1 LVYFR
6 RMSRTL
12 TVCSLLIQVAVLTYA
27 VWVLARLLAWLWRGL
42 GAASSVEWFA
52 ASLGTS
58 SIAAA
63 LAGIGLIGVG
73 IALVLTAMLLI
84 AFAGWAVV
92 VWRGSLSAAKLAWTV
107 SLPVLAASALNAI
120 GGAGPIGYA
129 ELAAGALGVAG
140 LVAHAEAAEGASRR

>member
-1 LVYFR
+1 MAYFGR
-6 RMSRTL
+6 VPRTL
-12 TVCSLLIQVAVLTYA
+12 TVCSLLIQVAILTYA

-63 LAGIGLIGVG
+63 LAGIGLVGSGV
-73 IALVLTAMLLI
+73 ALVLTAILLI
-84 AFAGWAVV
+84 AFATWAVV
-92 VWRGSLSAAKLAWTV
+92 VWRGSLSAAKLAWAL
-107 SLPVLAASALNAI
+107 SLPVLILSALNAI

-140 LVAHAEAAEGASRR
+140 LAAHAGAAKGPPRR